1 MKNTLLFNYSTNILL
16 KIVEMVKAGK
26 KFYTVNDSLNCKTT
40 VKNMR
45 VDHRNKQHNWFASIV
60 VFERIDSSHLDNVRP
75 LGDIQNFPHEN
86 YLLTSEEIKKLQS
99 DFKVLVGRI
108 FLEFFK
114 HPQFAAVKKLVSQH
128 ILQRYTN
135 EMSSKSEVFPLP
147 IQFKDE
153 KKYADVLDILASH
166 EATFETIFKAATDNE
181 GPEQETYIP
190 ADFNCPSGGDQLTRV
205 RFTYGRKLR
214 AGAHTSKDRLEHSQ
228 PDVIELFHTKQAF
241 LTVSTA
247 VQHM

>member
-1 MKNTLLFNYSTNILL
+1 MK
-16 KIVEMVKAGK
+16 
-26 KFYTVNDSLNCKTT
+26 
-40 VKNMR
+40 
-45 VDHRNKQHNWFASIV
+45 
-60 VFERIDSSHLDNVRP
+60 
-75 LGDIQNFPHEN
+75 
-86 YLLTSEEIKKLQS
+86 
-99 DFKVLVGRI
+99 
-108 FLEFFK
+108 
-114 HPQFAAVKKLVSQH
+114 
-128 ILQRYTN
+128 
-135 EMSSKSEVFPLP
+135 
-147 IQFKDE
+147 

-190 ADFNCPSGGDQLTRV
+190 ADFSCPSGGDQLTRV

-228 PDVIELFHTKQAF
+228 PHVIELFHTKQAF

>member
-1 MKNTLLFNYSTNILL
+1 M
-16 KIVEMVKAGK
+16 G
-26 KFYTVNDSLNCKTT
+26 
-40 VKNMR
+40 
-45 VDHRNKQHNWFASIV
+45 
-60 VFERIDSSHLDNVRP
+60 
-75 LGDIQNFPHEN
+75 
-86 YLLTSEEIKKLQS
+86 
-99 DFKVLVGRI
+99 
-108 FLEFFK
+108 
-114 HPQFAAVKKLVSQH
+114 
-128 ILQRYTN
+128 
-135 EMSSKSEVFPLP
+135 SKSEVFPLP

-153 KKYADVLDILASH
+153 KKYADVVDILASH